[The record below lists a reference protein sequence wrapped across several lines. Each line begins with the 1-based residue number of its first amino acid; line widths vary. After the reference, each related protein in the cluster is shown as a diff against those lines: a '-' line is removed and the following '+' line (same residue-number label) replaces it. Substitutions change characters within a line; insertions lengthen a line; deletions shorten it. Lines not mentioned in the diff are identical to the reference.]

1 MARSATRLSLECHT
15 LLILEEVYYKHPSFE
30 RIRNTT
36 VPVKYEPFESSI
48 AYAYVKG
55 EWVQCRSDYLREL
68 QGRSVKELMI
78 ASSELKK
85 LNKIQNKQF
94 NDITGKKLAQFF
106 TRIEIEESMLT
117 PPWREAKKAVQ
128 SQHLRDR
135 ELKEVLLQIDS
146 DSSPEPSFGD
156 DFEPLSP
163 VENLDYS
170 ANIPPVL
177 PSSQSQLLVI
187 QDEEDEDELG
197 ELFEPLEEW

>member
-1 MARSATRLSLECHT
+1 
-15 LLILEEVYYKHPSFE
+15 
-30 RIRNTT
+30 
-36 VPVKYEPFESSI
+36 
-48 AYAYVKG
+48 
-55 EWVQCRSDYLREL
+55 
-68 QGRSVKELMI
+68 
-78 ASSELKK
+78 LKK